1 MTLIAGSLFSH
12 LSPSDASSTSYF
24 SQKRNVFNV
33 FFVKRGWLWTTFAFL
48 FHVWN
53 LQRSSRPRAVFRY
66 GLATLWWVFVT
77 QWFFG
82 PPIMD
87 RTFLFTGGT
96 CAATTTSDLGVR
108 ENLVGALAAV
118 VTSTACKVAGGV
130 WSGGHDLS
138 GHTFLLTHAS
148 MFLWSEVAPTVVANR
163 RRGWGRETWGVLAVL
178 GLWWW
183 MLLMTGIYFHTWRE
197 KVS

>member
-1 MTLIAGSLFSH
+1 
-12 LSPSDASSTSYF
+12 
-24 SQKRNVFNV
+24 
-33 FFVKRGWLWTTFAFL
+33 
-48 FHVWN
+48 
-53 LQRSSRPRAVFRY
+53 
-66 GLATLWWVFVT
+66 
-77 QWFFG
+77 
-82 PPIMD
+82 MD

-96 CAATTTSDLGVR
+96 CAAATTSDLGVR

-148 MFLWSEVAPTVVANR
+148 MFLWSEVAPTVVASR
-163 RRGWGRETWGVLAVL
+163 RRGWGRGTWGVLAVL